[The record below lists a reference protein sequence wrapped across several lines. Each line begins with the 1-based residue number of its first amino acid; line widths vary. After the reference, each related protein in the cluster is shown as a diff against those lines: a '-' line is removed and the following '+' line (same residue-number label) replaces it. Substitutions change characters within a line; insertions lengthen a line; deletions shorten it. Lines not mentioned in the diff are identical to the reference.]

1 MLGSNGAESGVE
13 NRGNGAESGTGNGG
27 NGVGRG
33 LPPPAWLAALAV
45 VTVGALVLFGIG
57 LYQLRSASRVKS
69 IVFLLVC
76 CDEDDEGRVTAEIG
90 RYLKEEKVSCD
101 GRWAISR
108 PVVFRPDVGDEVAD
122 EVDERTIHRFLKRP
136 ALRKVKKLYV
146 LGFASADGP
155 REVNDELA
163 WQRAGTVAETIRRRR
178 PTLEVEKYGLG
189 EDHLTEG
196 VASSRSAR
204 IVACVPAVEHEGC

>member
-1 MLGSNGAESGVE
+1 MTTTKPADPGNQVSESNEA
-13 NRGNGAESGTGNGG
+13 
-27 NGVGRG
+27 GRG
-33 LPPPAWLAALAV
+33 LSPTAWVAALAM
-45 VTVGALVLFGIG
+45 VTVGALFLFGFG
-57 LYQLRSASRVKS
+57 LYRLKSASRVKP
-69 IVFLLVC
+69 VVVLLVC
-76 CDEDDEGRVTAEIG
+76 CDEDDERRVKTEIG
-90 RYLKEEKVSCD
+90 RNLNDKNVSCS

-108 PVVFRPDVGDEVAD
+108 PVVFRPGVGNEVAD
-122 EVDERTIHRFLKRP
+122 EVDERTIRRFLKRP

-163 WQRAGTVAETIRRRR
+163 WQRARTVAEAIRLSR
-178 PTLEVEKYGLG
+178 PTLDVKKYKLG

-204 IVACVPAVEHEGC
+204 IVACVPTVEHEAP